1 VIGLQRAFKMAGAEQ
16 MIVSLWSVYDEPTM
30 ELMTL
35 FYRNRLNGQST
46 REALRNAQLKI
57 KENYPDPYYWAGFV
71 LIE

>member
-1 VIGLQRAFKMAGAEQ
+1 MDCREITQA
-16 MIVSLWSVYDEPTM
+16 TM

-57 KENYPDPYYWAGFV
+57 KEKYLDPYYWAGFM

>member
-1 VIGLQRAFKMAGAEQ
+1 
-16 MIVSLWSVYDEPTM
+16 M